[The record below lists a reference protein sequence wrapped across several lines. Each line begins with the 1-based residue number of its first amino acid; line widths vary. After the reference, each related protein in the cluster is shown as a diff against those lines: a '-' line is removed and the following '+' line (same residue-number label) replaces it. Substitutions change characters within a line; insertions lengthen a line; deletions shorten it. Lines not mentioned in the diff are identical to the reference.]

1 LRRELGARVG
11 VGTYIVSAFDPSIR
25 ALHRPWRSGGS
36 RIVDKNVGRSAI
48 KAGLQAVS
56 LETPH
61 MTKSERLHRWANNLE
76 LRKKLEL
83 IDDAAHCTRDESSAR
98 AGSSPLTVAFEDW
111 AFQAEGLR
119 SDRVGDGLA
128 FFDLSEDEMQRIV
141 GSSDY
146 GRRTLPA
153 AIAAARVRALAER
166 DESTTVP
173 QVGVL
178 IVGASVAAALGLVL
192 VAS

>member
-1 LRRELGARVG
+1 M
-11 VGTYIVSAFDPSIR
+11 
-25 ALHRPWRSGGS
+25 H
-36 RIVDKNVGRSAI
+36 KNLGRSAS
-48 KAGLQAVS
+48 KAGLQAES
-56 LETPH
+56 PETPQ
-61 MTKSERLHRWANNLE
+61 MTKAERLHRWADNLE
-76 LRKKLEL
+76 LRKEL
-83 IDDAAHCTRDESSAR
+83 IDDGAHWARDESAAR
-98 AGSSPLTVAFEDW
+98 AECSPLTVAFEDW

-119 SDRVGDGLA
+119 SDRVADALA

-153 AIAAARVRALAER
+153 AIAAARVRVLAER

-178 IVGASVAAALGLVL
+178 VVGASVAAAALGLAL